1 MDRESYLYMRA
12 RRAQKTAC
20 VEGKKNWDINYLV
33 KIIDEWEKMQKLFN
47 VKPLKNFLQKQLNDM
62 RGW

>member
-33 KIIDEWEKMQKLFN
+33 KIIDEWEKMQKLFIE
-47 VKPLKNFLQKQLNDM
+47 
-62 RGW
+62 RR